1 MIDKPPRR
9 HESGNVL
16 FYVLIAVSLLA
27 ALTYAVSQSG
37 RGSVSQI
44 GTEKARLLASGITDY
59 ANTIATAFAQIRL
72 RGCTLDKMSFKNPVI
87 AAYDNASAPTDETCD
102 IFELAGGGVTFENPP
117 VEAAASGT
125 PAIHLFTIEAEIEE
139 IGSTCGDENCTELL
153 IVSGPLL
160 ESVCV
165 QINTLLGVENPSD
178 APPVDDAAF
187 AGMAKYTGPLS
198 YKTVVGDEGAG
209 LPLKRKSAACIKDT
223 DDNLFYFYK
232 VLATR

>member
-1 MIDKPPRR
+1 M
-9 HESGNVL
+9 
-16 FYVLIAVSLLA
+16 
-27 ALTYAVSQSG
+27 
-37 RGSVSQI
+37 
-44 GTEKARLLASGITDY
+44 
-59 ANTIATAFAQIRL
+59 
-72 RGCTLDKMSFKNPVI
+72 
-87 AAYDNASAPTDETCD
+87 
-102 IFELAGGGVTFENPP
+102 
-117 VEAAASGT
+117 
-125 PAIHLFTIEAEIEE
+125 
-139 IGSTCGDENCTELL
+139 
-153 IVSGPLL
+153 L